1 MSPGALFSPGYPLS
15 LLSEAT
21 GSRGL
26 ATRWRQACYMSRS
39 SSGHI
44 DIGHCSRLH
53 SRDGSPRES
62 SSCSRPGLR
71 NSRYSR
77 SSRPDTHRSL
87 GSRNASDPDGRPLLP
102 GSLPGNRSSRLGR
115 DNLRRIDSSRSSG
128 RHDGNDRSE
137 PCRSRDRDRNR
148 GDGRSEEILAV
159 DAGAP
164 DNPPEN
170 GTAPY
175 AFVAVAVLSAVA
187 GHAAADPDVDGT
199 ASGAAAAA
207 QQAAAGAVVRDAL
220 LVARRAAAPAC
231 FCPAAVVA
239 GRAAAAAVGAHLVV
253 PSAACRAWPAFPA
266 CPGFRP
272 AALASAFQLAA
283 PAVRRQEQRFREAKT
298 ELLCR

>member
-1 MSPGALFSPGYPLS
+1 LLASGNYRTWLFGTVEGD
-15 LLSEAT
+15 SEDWILRPASVYCPKKRTAAT
-21 GSRGL
+21 ASKETG
-26 ATRWRQACYMSRS
+26 T
-39 SSGHI
+39 HI
-44 DIGHCSRLH
+44 
-53 SRDGSPRES
+53 PP
-62 SSCSRPGLR
+62 SCA
-71 NSRYSR
+71 NC
-77 SSRPDTHRSL
+77 TV
-87 GSRNASDPDGRPLLP
+87 
-102 GSLPGNRSSRLGR
+102 
-115 DNLRRIDSSRSSG
+115 IW
-128 RHDGNDRSE
+128 
-137 PCRSRDRDRNR
+137 DRDRNR

-239 GRAAAAAVGAHLVV
+239 GRAAAPACFCPAAVVAGRAAAAAVGAHLVV